1 MHNNPSTTISKI
13 TVSKRIKLIERRK
26 ESVIEA
32 GTGKDGRETGDT
44 GGGKCALVKG
54 TGH

>member
-1 MHNNPSTTISKI
+1 MHDTPSTTISQI

-26 ESVIEA
+26 VSVIEA
-32 GTGKDGRETGDT
+32 GTGEDGRETGDT
-44 GGGKCALVKG
+44 GGGKCALMKG